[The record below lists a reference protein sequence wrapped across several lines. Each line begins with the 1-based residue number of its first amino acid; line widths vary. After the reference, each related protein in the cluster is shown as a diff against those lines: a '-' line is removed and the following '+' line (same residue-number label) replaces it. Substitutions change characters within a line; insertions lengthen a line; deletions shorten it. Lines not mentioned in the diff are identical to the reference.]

1 MGRCRA
7 VASYASHLARA
18 LIHFMLRSTQLRL
31 SKALCLLCLCWVCSV
46 WAVSLGSPQLQSR
59 PGEPLRVEIPIRISP
74 EEQGALQSLKVTLPG
89 RGVYERSGA
98 SQKIIDLNPQ
108 AMVYRNR
115 QEQLMVLVETVN
127 LVPMTDD
134 PFLDV
139 LVNLTWSSGSITKT
153 FTLLIGDAQKVLV
166 KPGQTLSEIA
176 ALMAPQLDG
185 ATLDQTIMALY
196 KANPD
201 AFASGSI
208 NRLAAGAELSKP
220 SQALLRSISPAEAS
234 QFVAQ
239 ANEEWQSEQN
249 NKGADGKGKAADENS
264 SETMPRDRLKIG
276 SSAAGNEQERR
287 YTEDLVAQEKE
298 LEQAKARVA
307 ELEKNIADL
316 QRLLDKTKEKKA
328 VDNNFGL
335 GGFSPAILALSLIT
349 LTGLLLW
356 GLARNARRSELPNF
370 TTETVA
376 ASSHSPKTASSGQF
390 AMPERAKA
398 LFAGVDLD
406 LSKPAKEVPPEVI
419 SFVTPSKTVSNPLA
433 DTLRVKLNLAR
444 AYITIED
451 FAAAKKSLDEVL
463 RVSNTVDPTI
473 TIEAQGLLSE
483 ISHRQA

>member
-1 MGRCRA
+1 
-7 VASYASHLARA
+7 
-18 LIHFMLRSTQLRL
+18 MLRITQLRFL
-31 SKALCLLCLCWVCSV
+31 KALCFVWLSWVCSA
-46 WAVSLGSPQLQSR
+46 WAVSFGSPQLQSR
-59 PGEPLRVEIPIRISP
+59 PGEPLRVEIPLRINAD
-74 EEQGALQSLKVTLPG
+74 EQGALESLKVTLPNKAT
-89 RGVYERSGA
+89 YERTGA
-98 SQKIIDLNPQ
+98 SQKILDLNPQ

-127 LVPMTDD
+127 SVPMTED

-153 FTLLIGDAQKVLV
+153 FTLLVGDAQKVVV

-176 ALMAPQLDG
+176 ALMAPQLEG

-220 SQALLRSISPAEAS
+220 SQALLRSISPAEAN

-239 ANEEWQSEQN
+239 ANEEWRSEQDAKTGQGDSKTGA
-249 NKGADGKGKAADENS
+249 NKSKEESA
-264 SETMPRDRLKIG
+264 RDRLKIG
-276 SSAAGNEQERR
+276 ASAEGSEQERR
-287 YTEDLVAQEKE
+287 YTENLVAQEKE
-298 LEQAKARVA
+298 LELAKARVA

-316 QRLLDKTKEKKA
+316 QRLLDKSKEKKA

-335 GGFSPAILALSLIT
+335 GGFGPAILAIALIS

-356 GLARNARRSELPNF
+356 GLARHARRSEDPMPTRANAPMASP
-370 TTETVA
+370 VHANVGSA
-376 ASSHSPKTASSGQF
+376 AF
-390 AMPERAKA
+390 EMPERAKA
-398 LFAGVDLD
+398 LFAGIDLD
-406 LSKPAKEVPPEVI
+406 LSKPANVVENSPIE
-419 SFVTPSKTVSNPLA
+419 SVSNPLA

-451 FAAAKKSLDEVL
+451 FSAAKKSLEEVL
-463 RVSNTVDPTI
+463 RVSNTVDPAI

-483 ISHRQA
+483 LAHRQS